1 MGDMKLCR
9 PYFWLVGSAIEIGSL
24 PNPKLCRSYFYLK
37 IFVWKMRQRIE
48 KIKKSKIKKSRIR
61 QNYSA
66 NTPVLPLLPV
76 LPHVDL
82 CEKKALIII

>member
-37 IFVWKMRQRIE
+37 IFVWKKRQRIE

-61 QNYSA
+61 QYA
-66 NTPVLPLLPV
+66 IPLKEDKRKWVLNFLF
-76 LPHVDL
+76 
-82 CEKKALIII
+82 KTIFK

>member
-1 MGDMKLCR
+1 M
-9 PYFWLVGSAIEIGSL
+9 SL
-24 PNPKLCRSYFYLK
+24 LLLPQNICLENETKNRK
-37 IFVWKMRQRIE
+37 NQ

-61 QNYSA
+61 QTYSG

>member
-1 MGDMKLCR
+1 MSPLFLAGGERDWDRLTL
-9 PYFWLVGSAIEIGSL
+9 Y
-24 PNPKLCRSYFYLK
+24 PKLCRSYFYLK
-37 IFVWKMRQRIE
+37 IFVWKKRQRIE

-61 QNYSA
+61 QTYSG

>member
-48 KIKKSKIKKSRIR
+48 KIKKSKNQKSKN
-61 QNYSA
+61 Q
-66 NTPVLPLLPV
+66 
-76 LPHVDL
+76 
-82 CEKKALIII
+82 E